1 MVHLIFLTKIS
12 KILDQ
17 RDNFY
22 RSQILE
28 EFLQSETVIPKTYR
42 MVCAAFPTFNAPHC
56 MLPFTFVKVR
66 RETAWW
72 PPKLWRRLDLSKKLS
87 LTLHYSVII
96 ILFVKNFSARRFR
109 LNDLFGAVKK
119 KCR

>member
-42 MVCAAFPTFNAPHC
+42 MVCAAFPTFNARP
-56 MLPFTFVKVR
+56 
-66 RETAWW
+66 
-72 PPKLWRRLDLSKKLS
+72 
-87 LTLHYSVII
+87 LH
-96 ILFVKNFSARRFR
+96 
-109 LNDLFGAVKK
+109 AVFYF
-119 KCR
+119 CEGEEGNSMVAA